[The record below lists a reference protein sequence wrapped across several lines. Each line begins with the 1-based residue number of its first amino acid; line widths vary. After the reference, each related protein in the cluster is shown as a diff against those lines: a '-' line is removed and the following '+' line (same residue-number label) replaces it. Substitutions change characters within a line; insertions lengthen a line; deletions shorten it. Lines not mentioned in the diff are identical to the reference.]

1 MPPHQRDGE
10 QQHGADAHQLLASN
24 FVAGSSADED
34 QSRADYCGLAE
45 EPTLAWTDH
54 GAPPKKLI
62 DVDASTSIRVF
73 ASVAASSSASTARAG
88 TT

>member
-1 MPPHQRDGE
+1 MPPHQRDRE
-10 QQHGADAHQLLASN
+10 QQHCADAHQLLASN
-24 FVAGSSADED
+24 FVAGSSADQYE
-34 QSRADYCGLAE
+34 SRGDYCGLAE
-45 EPTLAWTDH
+45 EPTLARTDH
-54 GAPPKKLI
+54 GAPLKKLV